1 MFKLITK
8 KNNLVVIIIT
18 FFLFSFTLKNN
29 TYQTECVSIETN
41 GYITLKIWDSKKGFK
56 YNPEQA
62 KKDAV
67 HAMLYAGIAGTN
79 GCTTQRAILSN
90 AETIDQF
97 KKIEKDFFSKN
108 GEWQRFTRSSDTETT
123 LPETI
128 GAKNWKVYQVSVA
141 KDALRKY
148 LEEKQIIK
156 SLNNG
161 F

>member
-1 MFKLITK
+1 MKMNK
-8 KNNLVVIIIT
+8 IILLTLTIV
-18 FFLFSFTLKNN
+18 LLLGFSPKHTA
-29 TYQTECVSIETN
+29 YQTECVSIETN
-41 GYITLKIWDSKKGFK
+41 GYISLKIWDSKSGKSYK
-56 YNPEQA
+56 PEQA

-108 GEWQRFTRSSDTETT
+108 GDWQRFTRSSDTETT
-123 LPETI
+123 LPESI

-148 LEEKQIIK
+148 FEEKQIIK